1 MSLSGTFKETP
12 FSDLLKFYALS
23 KQSAIVRVQLS
34 GSEQPDGVFLFANG
48 NLVGASLE
56 GTDGQEAIRRALRL
70 REGSFTA
77 EAGSWDV
84 EAVSQ
89 ESLDILPDDAVVPV
103 EEPVPVSRSGAARLA
118 PSGATAATVTGWL
131 PLSAALK
138 GTPVPVAPQP
148 APEPVY
154 ETPEAPAAAAQPP
167 EPAPPPR
174 LEAPLPA
181 REPLPIPPA
190 TNRRGVVLVVAGVVI
205 LAVLGAVAWQLTRR
219 SAPSTAAVPASAP
232 APAVR
237 GVFDDSIV
245 LGMVASF
252 TGSNKER
259 GRTMRL
265 GWEMAIAETNEKG
278 GIHGR
283 KLRLVTQ
290 DDAYDPSR
298 TLAGM
303 KEVVEGQSAFAIV
316 GNVGTSTSAVA
327 APYAAQKDAVFFGAL
342 SGGDG
347 LRKTPPD
354 RHVFNFR
361 ASLAREAEAAIRYLV
376 DVRRIPAKRI
386 AVLSQ
391 DDDFGASGKRGAVKA
406 LTAYGINPAEILHL
420 SYPRNTADVREAV
433 AKLQARPDAYDAV
446 VMTATYKPAAT
457 FVRKAKDAGLDL
469 FYTTVSADSNGVAEE
484 LVEAGPQY
492 TEGVLVT
499 QVVPVPTS
507 NATTLMRYR
516 QALEKYAPGE
526 KPGSTSLEA
535 WIGAQIFLEGVKRA
549 GRELDTPRLIAALE
563 GINDWDIGIG
573 GTINFGPTDHQGCD
587 VVWGWLLQPDGSYRQ
602 IDLE

>member
-23 KQSAIVRVQLS
+23 KQSAIVRVQIS

-70 REGSFTA
+70 RDGSFTA

-84 EAVSQ
+84 ESTSPENV
-89 ESLDILPDDAVVPV
+89 DILPDDVVVPV
-103 EEPVPVSRSGAARLA
+103 EELPVSKSGSARLA
-118 PSGATAATVTGWL
+118 PSGATASPITGWL

-138 GTPVPVAPQP
+138 GTP
-148 APEPVY
+148 
-154 ETPEAPAAAAQPP
+154 APAAPQA
-167 EPAPPPR
+167 EPAPVH
-174 LEAPLPA
+174 EAPVAAEAKPERTPAPLELPAPA

-190 TNRRGVVLVVAGVVI
+190 TNRRGVTLVIAGVV
-205 LAVLGAVAWQLTRR
+205 LVAVLGAVGWQLTRR
-219 SAPSTAAVPASAP
+219 STPSVGTAPQAARAP
-232 APAVR
+232 AAR
-237 GVFDDSIV
+237 GVLDDSLI

-290 DDAYDPSR
+290 DDGYDPSR
-298 TLAGM
+298 TLNGM
-303 KEVVEGQSAFAIV
+303 KDVVEAQNAFAIV

-327 APYAAQKDAVFFGAL
+327 APYAGQKDAVFFGAL

-347 LRKTPPD
+347 LRKSPPD

-361 ASLAREAEAAIRYLV
+361 ASLAREAEAAVRYLV
-376 DVRRIPAKRI
+376 DVRRIPARRI

-406 LTAYGINPAEILHL
+406 LTAYGVNPSEILHL
-420 SYPRNTADVREAV
+420 SYPRNTADVRDAV

-484 LVEAGPQY
+484 LVESGPQY
-492 TEGVLVT
+492 TQGVLVT

-507 NATTLMRYR
+507 NATTLLRYR

-549 GRELDTPRLIAALE
+549 GRDLDTPKLIAALE